1 MCGRG
6 LVLALLLLLELLSAE
21 LPLAHRSDR
30 EGLQLLLGDFLERRK
45 KNEINYSEHAIS
57 REFHVP
63 SLRLPVAVV
72 CRRFKLLF
80 APN

>member
-6 LVLALLLLLELLSAE
+6 LVLALLLLFELLSAE

-45 KNEINYSEHAIS
+45 TEINYSEHAIS